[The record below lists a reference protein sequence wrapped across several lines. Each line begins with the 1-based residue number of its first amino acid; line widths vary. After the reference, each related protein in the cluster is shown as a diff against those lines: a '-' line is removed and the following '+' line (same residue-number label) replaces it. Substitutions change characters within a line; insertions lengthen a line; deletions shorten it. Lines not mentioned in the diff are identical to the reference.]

1 MAGYHR
7 RSFISQLK
15 SARAIQERIFR
26 EHLKKSRDTVYGR
39 EKHLSAITSLKDFQ
53 KNIPIQTYEDYL
65 PYIER
70 LKRGEKN
77 VLFPEKEKLIMF
89 ALSSGTTAS
98 PKFIPVTSSFFNSY
112 RRGSLYWGALMFLS
126 YPELLDGVILPIVSS
141 WSESKTERGV
151 PCGGISGLIARSQR
165 RVARSQYCLPA
176 SVYDIKDIEDKYYT
190 ILRLG
195 LAEPGV
201 RFISSAN
208 PSTLITLARYA
219 DKWKEDLI
227 TDIAGGSPPY
237 LSPDKKR
244 AKELDQIVRREGK
257 LNPSSFWPNL
267 YLISCWKGGTV
278 GQYLPLLKEYYG
290 QVPVYDLGLLASEG
304 RMSIPIGN
312 DNHQGVLDIQSH
324 FYEFIP
330 EEEEDNPLSRALL
343 MGELEKGKRY
353 FIILTTSS
361 GFFRYHIHDLI
372 EVVDFYEGVP
382 VIAFLNKGRHISS
395 LTGEKLTEFQV
406 SRAMEK
412 IGFIKG
418 EEWTLLPCW
427 DNQVPYYALVAEEPQ
442 LKSLNSKEIVEQFDD
457 ELKNLN
463 LEYKSKRY
471 SRRLGDI
478 RLISVPAGTFSKIKK
493 ELVER
498 QGGRMEQYK
507 QVHLDVDKKIRP
519 YIEELL

>member
-1 MAGYHR
+1 MLAMARYHCQ
-7 RSFISQLK
+7 SFISQLK
-15 SARAIQERIFR
+15 SGRAIQERIFR
-26 EHLKKSRDTVYGR
+26 KLLGQARDTVYGR

-53 KNIPIQTYEDYL
+53 RHIPIQTYEDYL

-70 LKRGEKN
+70 LKCGEKN

-126 YPELLDGVILPIVSS
+126 YPGLLDGVILPIVSS
-141 WSESKTERGV
+141 WSEFKTEKGV

-165 RVARSQYCLPA
+165 GVARSRYHLPA
-176 SVYDIKDIEDKYYT
+176 SVYEIKDMEDKYYT
-190 ILRLG
+190 ILRLA
-195 LAEPGV
+195 LREKRL

-208 PSTLITLARYA
+208 PSTLITLARCA
-219 DKWKEDLI
+219 DKWKEELI
-227 TDIAGGSPPY
+227 ADIAGV
-237 LSPDKKR
+237 DKKR
-244 AKELDQIVRREGK
+244 ARELEEMVRRDGQLK
-257 LNPSSFWPNL
+257 PSSFWPNL

-290 QVPVYDLGLLASEG
+290 PLPVYDLGLLASEG
-304 RMSIPIGN
+304 RMSIPLG
-312 DNHQGVLDIQSH
+312 DDDHQGVLDIQSH

-330 EEEEDNPLSRALL
+330 EEEEDNPLARALL
-343 MGELEKGKRY
+343 MGELEKGKKY

-361 GFFRYHIHDLI
+361 GFFRYHIRDLI

-382 VIAFLNKGRHISS
+382 VLAFLNKGKHISS

-406 SRAMEK
+406 SRAMGK

-427 DNQVPYYALVAEEPQ
+427 DNQLPYYTLVVEEPQ
-442 LKSLNSKEIVEQFDD
+442 LKPFNSPGLVEQFDD

-463 LEYKSKRY
+463 LEYR
-471 SRRLGDI
+471 SRRDSQRLDNI

-507 QVHLDVDKKIRP
+507 QVHLDVDKKLWP